1 MGGVLT
7 ETWFSNIWRSS
18 RKSIALEP
26 EKPVIGILAFEVSRL
41 MSKVVYLWQCLD
53 DRQIVRFR
61 EEVVN
66 SLGLQKLVSDDDE
79 YLMDL
84 ALAEILENLGSV
96 AKSVTI
102 LGKKC
107 ADPTYH
113 NLEHVFENPVEI
125 DLNWSGWQYKLKKME
140 RKVKKL
146 ERFVGSTEQLFQ
158 ELEVLAELE
167 QSLRRKQAGAGLGQV
182 KLLEFQQKVVW
193 QRQEVKNLRE
203 MSPWVRTYDYV
214 VRLLLRSIITII
226 ERLKHVYGINHI
238 ENVEG
243 ITHYERFRDD
253 CLTHNNSIS
262 DLLQLPLSPSEIN
275 MSRFPGPFGRS
286 FSNLGLSRDKNRSR
300 NKKLHARSLSSL
312 GCGKQLQ
319 TKSRRFDPV
328 GPFKG
333 CMTGG
338 SDSPV
343 VQSYTPSSSG
353 ILRSNGASQRY
364 ADETKDNNAVPILH
378 SSITSS
384 KVSFFN
390 YKRHLL
396 NAPPS
401 TLGYAALALHYANII
416 ILIEKLASSPHL
428 ISLDARD
435 DLYNMLPASIRT
447 CLRAKLKLFSKTSAS
462 CVYDAAF
469 AANWSLAVSR
479 ILEWLSPLAH
489 NMIRWYSE
497 RNFEKQQMVSRTNVL
512 LVQTLYFA
520 NQAETEAAIVE
531 LLMGLNYL
539 SRFARDITEK
549 PFRESS
555 CSRGCDGN
563 MFPKDRYYYNMIHHT
578 SSEA

>member
-7 ETWFSNIWRSS
+7 ESWFSNIWRSS

-26 EKPVIGILAFEVSRL
+26 EKPVVGILAFEVSRL

-66 SLGLQKLVSDDDE
+66 SIGIQKLVSDDDDH
-79 YLMDL
+79 LMDL

-107 ADPTYH
+107 AGPIYH
-113 NLEHVFENPVEI
+113 NLERVFENPLDI
-125 DLNWSGWQYKLKKME
+125 DLNWNGWRYKLKKME
-140 RKVKKL
+140 RKVKKM
-146 ERFVGSTEQLFQ
+146 ERFVGATDQLFQ
-158 ELEVLAELE
+158 ELEVLAELQ
-167 QSLRRKQAGAGLGQV
+167 QSLRRMQAGAGLGQV

-203 MSPWVRTYDYV
+203 MSPWVRTYDYI
-214 VRLLLRSIITII
+214 VRLLLRSIFTIVTRI
-226 ERLKHVYGINHI
+226 KHVYGISHI

-243 ITHYERFRDD
+243 INHYECIPND
-253 CLTHNNSIS
+253 CLTRNNSMSAI
-262 DLLQLPLSPSEIN
+262 LKLPPPPSEN
-275 MSRFPGPFGRS
+275 NLSRFPGPFGRS
-286 FSNLGLSRDKNRSR
+286 FSNLDLSCDKNRSR
-300 NKKLHARSLSSL
+300 NKKLHTRSLSSL
-312 GCGKQLQ
+312 GCGIQQK
-319 TKSRRFDPV
+319 TKSRHFDPV

-343 VQSYTPSSSG
+343 VQSYTPLSIG
-353 ILRSNGASQRY
+353 ALRSNGASKRY
-364 ADETKDNNAVPILH
+364 ADETNDTNAV
-378 SSITSS
+378 SG

-390 YKRHLL
+390 FKRQLL

-416 ILIEKLASSPHL
+416 ILIEKLTSSPHL

-435 DLYNMLPASIRT
+435 DLYTMLPASIRS
-447 CLRAKLKLFSKTSAS
+447 CLRVKLKVFSKTSA
-462 CVYDAAF
+462 CAYDAAF
-469 AANWSLAVSR
+469 AANWSFAVSR

-489 NMIRWYSE
+489 NMIRWHSE
-497 RNFEKQQMVSRTNVL
+497 RNFERQQMVSRTNVL

-520 NQAETEAAIVE
+520 NQEETEAAIVE

-539 SRFARDITEK
+539 SRFAQEITEK
-549 PFRESS
+549 PFRKSS
-555 CSRGCDGN
+555 CSRVCDGN
-563 MFPKDRYYYNMIHHT
+563 MFPKDNFYNMT
-578 SSEA
+578 SSEV

>member
-1 MGGVLT
+1 MTIKLNVVNVNKQPYDNEEVAGVDMIEALVDDSFVST
-7 ETWFSNIWRSS
+7 NCDNALKMCLMHFGSYFDVDSSINEVNILLESVPVMDTTKWKQKIKPLPTIEKKNILSVQQPP
-18 RKSIALEP
+18 KLELKALSDTLQYAFLGEDNTL
-26 EKPVIGILAFEVSRL
+26 PVIISSFLNDA
-41 MSKVVYLWQCLD
+41 
-53 DRQIVRFR
+53 
-61 EEVVN
+61 
-66 SLGLQKLVSDDDE
+66 QK
-79 YLMDL
+79 
-84 ALAEILENLGSV
+84 
-96 AKSVTI
+96 
-102 LGKKC
+102 
-107 ADPTYH
+107 
-113 NLEHVFENPVEI
+113 
-125 DLNWSGWQYKLKKME
+125 
-140 RKVKKL
+140 
-146 ERFVGSTEQLFQ
+146 
-158 ELEVLAELE
+158 ELE

-203 MSPWVRTYDYV
+203 TSPWVRTYDFV

-243 ITHYERFRDD
+243 INHYERFRDD

-262 DLLQLPLSPSEIN
+262 ALLQLPISPSENN

-353 ILRSNGASQRY
+353 FLRSNGASQRY
-364 ADETKDNNAVPILH
+364 ADETKDTNAVPILH

-539 SRFARDITEK
+539 SRFAQDITEK

>member
-7 ETWFSNIWRSS
+7 ESWFSNIWRSS
-18 RKSIALEP
+18 RKSIALDP
-26 EKPVIGILAFEVSRL
+26 EKHVIGILAFEVSRL
-41 MSKVVYLWQCLD
+41 MSKVVYLWQCVD
-53 DRQIVRFR
+53 DRQIVGFR

-66 SLGLQKLVSDDDE
+66 SLGIRKLVSDDDE

-107 ADPTYH
+107 TDPTYH
-113 NLEHVFENPVEI
+113 NLERVFENPVEI

-140 RKVKKL
+140 REVKKM

-158 ELEVLAELE
+158 ELEVLTELE
-167 QSLRRKQAGAGLGQV
+167 QGLRRMQTGAGLNQV
-182 KLLEFQQKVVW
+182 KLLEYQQKVLW

-203 MSPWVRTYDYV
+203 MSPWVRTYDYI
-214 VRLLLRSIITII
+214 VRLLLRSIFTII
-226 ERLKHVYGINHI
+226 ERIKHVYGINHI

-243 ITHYERFRDD
+243 INHYECLPDD
-253 CLTHNNSIS
+253 CLTRNNSIS
-262 DLLQLPLSPSEIN
+262 AFLQLPLSPSEN
-275 MSRFPGPFGRS
+275 SLPRFPGPFGRS
-286 FSNLGLSRDKNRSR
+286 LSNLGLSRDKNRSR
-300 NKKLHARSLSSL
+300 NKKLHTRSLSSL
-312 GCGKQLQ
+312 GCGKQQQ

-343 VQSYTPSSSG
+343 LQSYTPSSSG
-353 ILRSNGASQRY
+353 SLRSNCASQRY
-364 ADETKDNNAVPILH
+364 ADETKDTNAVPIEH
-378 SSITSS
+378 RSITSS

-390 YKRHLL
+390 YKRQLL
-396 NAPPS
+396 NAPPPS
-401 TLGYAALALHYANII
+401 LGYAALALHYANII

-435 DLYNMLPASIRT
+435 DLYNMLPASIRS
-447 CLRAKLKLFSKTSAS
+447 CLRAKLKVFSKSLAS

-469 AANWSLAVSR
+469 AANWSFAVSR

-489 NMIRWYSE
+489 SMIRWLSE
-497 RNFEKQQMVSRTNVL
+497 RNFERQQMVSRTNVL

-520 NQAETEAAIVE
+520 NQGETEAAIVE

-539 SRFARDITEK
+539 SRFAQEITEK
-549 PFRESS
+549 PFRDSS

-563 MFPKDRYYYNMIHHT
+563 MFPKDNYYCNMIHHA
-578 SSEA
+578 S

>member
-7 ETWFSNIWRSS
+7 ESWFSNIWRSS
-18 RKSIALEP
+18 RKSMALEP
-26 EKPVIGILAFEVSRL
+26 EKLVIGILAFEVSRL
-41 MSKVVYLWQCLD
+41 MSKVVYLWQCVD

-66 SLGLQKLVSDDDE
+66 SLGIQKLVSDDNE

-84 ALAEILENLGSV
+84 ALAETLENLGSV
-96 AKSVTI
+96 AKSVAI

-113 NLEHVFENPVEI
+113 NLERVFENPVEI
-125 DLNWSGWQYKLKKME
+125 NLKWSGWQYKLKKME
-140 RKVKKL
+140 TKVKKM
-146 ERFVGSTEQLFQ
+146 ERFFGSTEQLFQ

-167 QSLRRKQAGAGLGQV
+167 QSLRRMQAGAGLSQV
-182 KLLEFQQKVVW
+182 KLLEFQQKVMW

-203 MSPWVRTYDYV
+203 MSPWVRSYDYI
-214 VRLLLRSIITII
+214 VRLLLRSIFTII
-226 ERLKHVYGINHI
+226 ERIKHVYGINNI
-238 ENVEG
+238 ENVEA
-243 ITHYERFRDD
+243 INHYECFPDD
-253 CLTHNNSIS
+253 CLTRNNSIS
-262 DLLQLPLSPSEIN
+262 AILQLPLSPSEN
-275 MSRFPGPFGRS
+275 RLSRFPGPFGRS
-286 FSNLGLSRDKNRSR
+286 FSNLGLNRDKNRSR
-300 NKKLHARSLSSL
+300 NKKLHTRSLSSL
-312 GCGKQLQ
+312 GCGKPQQ

-333 CMTGG
+333 CMTGE

-353 ILRSNGASQRY
+353 SLRSNCASQRY
-364 ADETKDNNAVPILH
+364 ADEMKDTNAVPIVH

-390 YKRHLL
+390 YKRQLL
-396 NAPPS
+396 NPPPS

-435 DLYNMLPASIRT
+435 DLYNMLPASIRS
-447 CLRAKLKLFSKTSAS
+447 CLRAKLKVFSKSLAS

-469 AANWSLAVSR
+469 AANWSFAVSR

-489 NMIRWYSE
+489 SMITWHSE
-497 RNFEKQQMVSRTNVL
+497 RNFERQQMVSRTNVL

-520 NQAETEAAIVE
+520 NQEETEAAIVE

-539 SRFARDITEK
+539 SRFAQEITEK

-563 MFPKDRYYYNMIHHT
+563 MFPSDTIIAT
-578 SSEA
+578 

>member
-7 ETWFSNIWRSS
+7 ESWFSNIWRSS
-18 RKSIALEP
+18 IKSIALEP

-53 DRQIVRFR
+53 DRQIVIFR
-61 EEVVN
+61 EEVAN
-66 SLGLQKLVSDDDE
+66 SNGIRKLVSDDDD

-113 NLEHVFENPVEI
+113 NLERVFENPVGI
-125 DLNWSGWQYKLKKME
+125 DHDWNGRQYKLKKME
-140 RKVKKL
+140 RKVKKM
-146 ERFVGSTEQLFQ
+146 ERFVGATNQLFQ
-158 ELEVLAELE
+158 ELEVLAELQ
-167 QSLRRKQAGAGLGQV
+167 QSLRRMQAGAGLGKV

-193 QRQEVKNLRE
+193 QRQEVKNLRD
-203 MSPWVRTYDYV
+203 MSPWVRTYDYIG
-214 VRLLLRSIITII
+214 RLLLRSIFTIVA
-226 ERLKHVYGINHI
+226 RVKHVYGISHI

-243 ITHYERFRDD
+243 INQYERIPDD
-253 CLTHNNSIS
+253 CLTRNNSIS
-262 DLLQLPLSPSEIN
+262 AILKLPPSPSEN
-275 MSRFPGPFGRS
+275 NLPRFPGTFGRS
-286 FSNLGLSRDKNRSR
+286 FSNLDLSCDKNRSR
-300 NKKLHARSLSSL
+300 NKKLHTRSQSSL
-312 GCGKQLQ
+312 GCGKQQQ
-319 TKSRRFDPV
+319 TKLRHFDPV

-333 CMTGG
+333 CMMGG

-343 VQSYTPSSSG
+343 VQSYTPSCIG
-353 ILRSNGASQRY
+353 ALRSNGASQRY
-364 ADETKDNNAVPILH
+364 ADETNDTNAV
-378 SSITSS
+378 SS

-390 YKRHLL
+390 YKRRLL

-416 ILIEKLASSPHL
+416 ILIEKLTSSPHL

-435 DLYNMLPASIRT
+435 DLYNMLPASIRS
-447 CLRAKLKLFSKTSAS
+447 CLRVKLKVFSKTSA

-469 AANWSLAVSR
+469 GANWSFAVSR

-489 NMIRWYSE
+489 NMIKWHSE
-497 RNFEKQQMVSRTNVL
+497 RNFERQQMVSRTNVL

-539 SRFARDITEK
+539 SGFAREITEK
-549 PFRESS
+549 PFREST
-555 CSRGCDGN
+555 CSRGYDGN
-563 MFPKDRYYYNMIHHT
+563 MFPIPKDDFYNMT